1 MKIAIDCRMIGTGGI
16 GSYISSLLP
25 FFTKENECL
34 LIGKKEELEKYRTS
48 GQTEIIPCET
58 KTFSLKE
65 IFFFPR
71 NISNKINRCD
81 IYYSPYCNI
90 PCGIRIP
97 VCSTIHDVVFLD
109 IPSLA
114 GKIGTV
120 VRKCFYKHACRKSDI
135 IFTVSEFSKERIE
148 YHLKTSK
155 PIAVTYSAVPKWLS
169 EDEKTDKIKK
179 IPKED
184 KILFV
189 GNIKKH
195 KGLHTLIPAFLKARN
210 NGLNAKLVIVGNA
223 ENFRTGDKTI
233 SEKIKS
239 LPEEYVDFTGKIS
252 DEELKTLYRKCRLL
266 VQPSLYEGFGL
277 PPLEALQ
284 AGTNVV
290 LSDIPVF
297 KEIYR
302 NYPVTFFET
311 ENSDDLAQKIKET
324 FSKDSP
330 ENIPELYTFE
340 RTYSIII
347 NALKTHIN

>member
-1 MKIAIDCRMIGTGGI
+1 MKIAIDCRMIGSGGI
-16 GSYISSLLP
+16 GSYILSLLP

-34 LIGKKEELEKYRTS
+34 LIGDKEKLGKYSFS
-48 GQTEIIPCET
+48 GRAEIAHCET
-58 KTFSLKE
+58 KPFSLKE
-65 IFFFPR
+65 MFFFPGK
-71 NISNKINRCD
+71 ISKKINRCD

-120 VRKCFYKHACRKSDI
+120 VRKWFYRRACIKSDI
-135 IFTVSEFSKERIE
+135 IFTVSEFSKERIK

-155 PIAVTYSAVPKWLS
+155 PIAVTYSAVPKWLY
-169 EDEKTDKIKK
+169 EDEKTDKIKRL
-179 IPKED
+179 PKED

-195 KGLHTLIPAFLKARN
+195 KGLHTLLPAFFKARN
-210 NGLNAKLVIVGNA
+210 DGLNAELVIVGNA

-233 SEKIKS
+233 SDKIKS
-239 LPEEYVDFTGKIS
+239 LTEKGVSFTGKIS
-252 DEELKTLYRKCRLL
+252 DEELKDLYRKCRLL

-284 AGTNVV
+284 SGTNVV

-297 KEIYR
+297 KEIYKD
-302 NYPVTFFET
+302 YPVTFFET
-311 ENSDDLAQKIKET
+311 ENPEDLAQKIKET
-324 FSKDSP
+324 FSKEAP
-330 ENIPELYTFE
+330 ENIPEIYTFE

-347 NALKTHIN
+347 NTLKTHIN